1 MFTLRFFEKKR
12 QKIYKIYK
20 MEFDCNFNE
29 NDQLRRQMDV
39 FAAVNSDTS
48 NLISAYICR
57 TGIVN

>member
-1 MFTLRFFEKKR
+1 MFTLRFYEKKR

-48 NLISAYICR
+48 NLILLR
-57 TGIVN
+57 GLRIVRSK